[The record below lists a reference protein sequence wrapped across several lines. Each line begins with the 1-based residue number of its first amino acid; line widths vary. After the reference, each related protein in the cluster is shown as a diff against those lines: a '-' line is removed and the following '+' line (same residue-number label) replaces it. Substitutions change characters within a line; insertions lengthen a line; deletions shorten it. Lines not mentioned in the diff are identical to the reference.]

1 MVKTCKANKCHK
13 KPKMSSRISK
23 KIKFIRHSAII
34 KKIEEPESPKSKS
47 TTENT
52 LKPEKEINFEYS
64 LINWSFI
71 FLQKISCPKRYNKKF
86 VHDFINIIKNL
97 CINKNEFISWA
108 LYIEYFF
115 SQSCGKI
122 SWDLNT
128 FLYIGIYTK
137 TKFNNNTFNDYG
149 IIINNEKMSEINS
162 ILDKKIIN
170 LIEFNQTFNFYNDFT
185 QKNKNTFFDFN
196 NMVEYIYNSNHYK
209 NVKKE
214 KVDKKE
220 KEKEKND
227 SQYSIN
233 NAMISVHP
241 DEIIV
246 KREDDIYQDNNIA
259 LFNCDDLYRY
269 DNENLP
275 EGDPFL
281 KLDSSYDNLNMN
293 VEEFFYFT
301 HK

>member
-1 MVKTCKANKCHK
+1 
-13 KPKMSSRISK
+13 
-23 KIKFIRHSAII
+23 
-34 KKIEEPESPKSKS
+34 
-47 TTENT
+47 
-52 LKPEKEINFEYS
+52 

-71 FLQKISCPKRYNKKF
+71 FLQQISCPKRYNKKF

-162 ILDKKIIN
+162 ILDKKNIN

>member
-1 MVKTCKANKCHK
+1 
-13 KPKMSSRISK
+13 
-23 KIKFIRHSAII
+23 
-34 KKIEEPESPKSKS
+34 
-47 TTENT
+47 
-52 LKPEKEINFEYS
+52 
-64 LINWSFI
+64 
-71 FLQKISCPKRYNKKF
+71 
-86 VHDFINIIKNL
+86 
-97 CINKNEFISWA
+97 
-108 LYIEYFF
+108 
-115 SQSCGKI
+115 
-122 SWDLNT
+122 
-128 FLYIGIYTK
+128 
-137 TKFNNNTFNDYG
+137 
-149 IIINNEKMSEINS
+149 
-162 ILDKKIIN
+162 
-170 LIEFNQTFNFYNDFT
+170 
-185 QKNKNTFFDFN
+185 
-196 NMVEYIYNSNHYK
+196 MVEYIYNSNHYK

>member
-1 MVKTCKANKCHK
+1 MKDEIMKFPSELIQKELAKDPAKLLNSLNNVKEI
-13 KPKMSSRISK
+13 PSK
-23 KIKFIRHSAII
+23 K
-34 KKIEEPESPKSKS
+34 
-47 TTENT
+47 
-52 LKPEKEINFEYS
+52 
-64 LINWSFI
+64 
-71 FLQKISCPKRYNKKF
+71 
-86 VHDFINIIKNL
+86 
-97 CINKNEFISWA
+97 
-108 LYIEYFF
+108 
-115 SQSCGKI
+115 
-122 SWDLNT
+122 
-128 FLYIGIYTK
+128 
-137 TKFNNNTFNDYG
+137 NNN
-149 IIINNEKMSEINS
+149 
-162 ILDKKIIN
+162 
-170 LIEFNQTFNFYNDFT
+170 IEQ
-185 QKNKNTFFDFN
+185 NT
-196 NMVEYIYNSNHYK
+196 E
-209 NVKKE
+209 E
-214 KVDKKE
+214 E